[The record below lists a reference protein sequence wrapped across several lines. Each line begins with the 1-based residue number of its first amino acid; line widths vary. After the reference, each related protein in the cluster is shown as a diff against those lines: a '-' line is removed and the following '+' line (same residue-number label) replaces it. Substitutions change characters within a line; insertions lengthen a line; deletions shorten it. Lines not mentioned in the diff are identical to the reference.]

1 MIRQITTII
10 TFVATLAGG
19 SIAFAQ
25 DQAVGADVT
34 QQAEQSEGVAAPL
47 WLTTCSN
54 QLQTEQ
60 LLCEVSQSIVLR
72 QGNQSQ
78 RVATASISRVAGKPE
93 TSAAFT
99 LPYGVSLPEPVKVLI
114 DDKKVGTLTWQ
125 SCDAGGCYAD
135 ARVDAAWLKALR
147 SGKVM
152 TAAFKARDGRDL
164 SFAFQLA
171 GISKAEAMLPAAR

>member
-1 MIRQITTII
+1 MIRQITSII
-10 TFVATLAGG
+10 TMVASLASG
-19 SIAFAQ
+19 SVAFAQ
-25 DQAVGADVT
+25 DQAASADGT
-34 QQAEQSEGVAAPL
+34 QQTEQNGAPAAPL

-54 QLQTEQ
+54 QLQTEL

-78 RVATASISRVAGKPE
+78 RVATASINRVAGKSE
-93 TSAAFT
+93 TTAAFT

-114 DDKKVGTLTWQ
+114 DDKQVGTLIWQ
-125 SCDAGGCYAD
+125 SCDGGGCYAD
-135 ARVDAAWLKALR
+135 AKVDAAWLKALR
-147 SGKVM
+147 GGKVM
-152 TAAFKARDGRDL
+152 TAAFKARDGRHL